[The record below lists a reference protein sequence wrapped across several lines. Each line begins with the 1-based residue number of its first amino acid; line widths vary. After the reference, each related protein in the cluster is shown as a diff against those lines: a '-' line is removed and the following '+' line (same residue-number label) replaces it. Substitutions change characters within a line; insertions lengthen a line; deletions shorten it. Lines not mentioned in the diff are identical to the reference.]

1 MRAFRTALLLTAGL
15 LLGPGV
21 AVVHAGPGIT
31 FRPKDAPPLVLP
43 GGQLRGMANLPAR
56 TYTLPPDSSTP
67 GKKVTLAGV
76 SIGSLLARGG
86 ISAQRVQ
93 VVKKN
98 GGSYVVTPA
107 NFGTAFVA
115 DSGSTTYFIRS
126 QGGVLAEFTETT
138 DVPLEVSVD
147 GGDLAIRVTRSRKK
161 IKVGESVTFGAK
173 VRFGAPGTT
182 YSYTWDYGEGPVNG
196 AQVTATAKVPGILFA
211 QVDVRDTDPSCTVR
225 CGGTEQIQVEV
236 GDVPEQ
242 PPAPT
247 AGGPNGTAGG
257 AGSSGGTG
265 GGGSGGSGGGS
276 GSGTGT
282 GGEDSSATAKPAPKP
297 EPKPPPPPPKPF
309 GETIS
314 GVLINDT
321 GATVEKLPGGEPAGG
336 AAGVRAVRGGE
347 TAGAF
352 PLGLGGLLALAVMW
366 VGALRERRSVR
377 LRVA

>member
-1 MRAFRTALLLTAGL
+1 MRAFRTALLLTAVL

-31 FRPKDAPPLVLP
+31 FRPKDAPPLVLS

-56 TYTLPPDSSTP
+56 TYTLPPDASQP
-67 GKKVTLAGV
+67 GRKVTLSGV

-86 ISAQRVQ
+86 IGADRVQ

-107 NFGTAFVA
+107 HFGTAFIA
-115 DSGSTTYFIRS
+115 DAGPTTYFIRS
-126 QGGVLAEFTETT
+126 QGGMLVEFTETS
-138 DVPLEVSVD
+138 DVPLEVSVG
-147 GGDLAIRVTRSRKK
+147 GGDLAIRVTRSRKR

-182 YSYTWDYGEGPVNG
+182 YSYTWDYGEGPVQG
-196 AQVTATAKVPGILFA
+196 QRVTATAKDPGILFA
-211 QVDVRDTDPSCTVR
+211 QVEVRDNDPTCTIS

-242 PPAPT
+242 PESTT
-247 AGGPNGTAGG
+247 AGGPNGTPGG
-257 AGSSGGTG
+257 GGSSGGTG
-265 GGGSGGSGGGS
+265 GGGSGGSGSGS

-282 GGEDSSATAKPAPKP
+282 GGADPSAAAKP
-297 EPKPPPPPPKPF
+297 EPKAEPEPPPPPPKPF

-321 GATVEKLPGGEPAGG
+321 GATLEKLPGGEPAGG
-336 AAGVRAVRGGE
+336 AEGTRAVRGGE

-352 PLGLGGLLALAVMW
+352 PIGLGGLLALVVMW

>member
-67 GKKVTLAGV
+67 GRKVTLAGV

-86 ISAQRVQ
+86 ISAGRVQ

-126 QGGVLAEFTETT
+126 QGGVLVEFTETT

-147 GGDLAIRVTRSRKK
+147 GGDLALKVTRSRKK
-161 IKVGESVTFGAK
+161 MKVGDSVTFSARIAAG
-173 VRFGAPGTT
+173 GAPNTT
-182 YSYTWDYGEGPVNG
+182 YTYTWEYGEGPVQG
-196 AQVTATAKVPGILFA
+196 QRVTATAKVPGILFA
-211 QVDVRDTDPSCTVR
+211 QVEVRDNDPTCTIR

-242 PPAPT
+242 PEAPT

-257 AGSSGGTG
+257 GGSSGGTG
-265 GGGSGGSGGGS
+265 GGGAGGSGGGT

-282 GGEDSSATAKPAPKP
+282 GGEDPSAAAKSEA

-336 AAGVRAVRGGE
+336 AEGTRAVRGGE

-352 PLGLGGLLALAVMW
+352 PIGLGGLLALALMW

>member
-1 MRAFRTALLLTAGL
+1 MPGFRTALLLTAGL
-15 LLGPGV
+15 LLGPG
-21 AVVHAGPGIT
+21 AVVAFAGPGIT
-31 FRPKDAPPLVLP
+31 FRPKNAPPLVLP
-43 GGQLRGMANLPAR
+43 GGQLRGIANLPAR
-56 TYTLPPDSSTP
+56 TYTLPPDSATP

-86 ISAQRVQ
+86 ISAERVQ

-107 NFGTAFVA
+107 HFGSAFVA

-126 QGGVLAEFTETT
+126 QGGILAEFTETT

-196 AQVTATAKVPGILFA
+196 AQVTATAKIPGILFA
-211 QVDVRDTDPSCTVR
+211 QVEVRDNDPTCTVR

-242 PPAPT
+242 PPAP
-247 AGGPNGTAGG
+247 AAGG
-257 AGSSGGTG
+257 ANGTPGGGGSSGGTG
-265 GGGSGGSGGGS
+265 GGGSGGSGS

-282 GGEDSSATAKPAPKP
+282 GGEEPSPTAKPEPKP
-297 EPKPPPPPPKPF
+297 EPEPPPPPPKPF
-309 GETIS
+309 GKTIS

-352 PLGLGGLLALAVMW
+352 PLGLSGLLALFVMW
-366 VGALRERRSVR
+366 VGALRERRGVR

>member
-67 GKKVTLAGV
+67 GRKVTLAGV

-86 ISAQRVQ
+86 ISAGRVQ

-147 GGDLAIRVTRSRKK
+147 GGDLALKVTRSRKK
-161 IKVGESVTFGAK
+161 MKVGDSVTFSARIAAG
-173 VRFGAPGTT
+173 GAPNTT
-182 YSYTWDYGEGPVNG
+182 YTYTWEYGDGPVEG
-196 AQVTATAKVPGILFA
+196 QRVTATAKVPGILFA
-211 QVDVRDTDPSCTVR
+211 QVEVRDNDPTCTIR

-242 PPAPT
+242 PEAPT

-257 AGSSGGTG
+257 GGSSGGTG
-265 GGGSGGSGGGS
+265 GGGAGGSGGGT

-282 GGEDSSATAKPAPKP
+282 GGEDPSAAAKSGP
-297 EPKPPPPPPKPF
+297 ESKPPPPPPKPF

-336 AAGVRAVRGGE
+336 AEGTRAVRGGE

-352 PLGLGGLLALAVMW
+352 PIGLGGLLALALMW